1 MLIYYAVFVFPVIAL
16 LSAVL
21 YLPFFLAHRKEK
33 YSKLYHL
40 ARYALIGCALSLLY
54 LTILWYYPDITFRPE
69 YYFWNL
75 RPFVWLTQVYEMG
88 LRRMLEQLI
97 TNVVMFIPLGFLL
110 PVVFQKL
117 RRFLP
122 ALGTVTGVTLL
133 IEITQFF
140 IGRSAD
146 IDDVIM
152 NAAGGA
158 LGYLIFHLLGCLL
171 AGKVWWQR
179 MLGEK

>member
-1 MLIYYAVFVFPVIAL
+1 M
-16 LSAVL
+16 
-21 YLPFFLAHRKEK
+21 
-33 YSKLYHL
+33 
-40 ARYALIGCALSLLY
+40 Y
-54 LTILWYYPDITFRPE
+54 LTILWYYPYITFRPE
-69 YYFWNL
+69 HYFWNL

-88 LRRMLEQLI
+88 MRRMLEQLI
-97 TNVVMFIPLGFLL
+97 TNVVMFVPLGFLL

-122 ALGTVTGVTLL
+122 ALGAVTSVTLL

-158 LGYLIFHLLGCLL
+158 LGYLLFHLLSRLL
-171 AGKVWWQR
+171 AGKRWWKR

>member
-16 LSAVL
+16 LSAGL
-21 YLPFFLAHRKEK
+21 YLPVFLARRKEGH
-33 YSKLYHL
+33 SKLYHL

-75 RPFVWLTQVYEMG
+75 RPFIWVAEVYEMG

-97 TNVVMFIPLGFLL
+97 TNVAMFVPLGFLL

-122 ALGTVTGVTLL
+122 ALGAVLAVTVSIEL
-133 IEITQFF
+133 IQFF

-158 LGYLIFHLLGCLL
+158 LGYLIFHLLFRLL
-171 AGKVWWQR
+171 SGKRWWQR